1 MKAITL
7 TAALVVLS
15 IANSAQAGL
24 FGLFKHDKGCG
35 CSVEPTC
42 AAPVDPSC
50 AAPAGD
56 NGLSLIHI

>member
-42 AAPVDPSC
+42 AAPVGGC
-50 AAPAGD
+50 K
-56 NGLSLIHI
+56 